1 MHRGPHPARL
11 QTVLTRIPLDRCVLG
26 MWVFLILTVNKIG
39 TYIDYKMMSK
49 KLLLFKIIV
58 IIGSNNLKSVLSVLY
73 SCMDMGYGI
82 VDTQLIF
89 FF

>member
-1 MHRGPHPARL
+1 
-11 QTVLTRIPLDRCVLG
+11 
-26 MWVFLILTVNKIG
+26 
-39 TYIDYKMMSK
+39 MMSK

-82 VDTQLIF
+82 VRYAINF
-89 FF
+89 FFLNKIFLKLPLVFNFHYDSFKIRTANLPMLPP